1 MASELNRP
9 VATCSETLLIRTQ
22 MSRGDI
28 YTLEMRQEWRTFG
41 DVQRLIDTV
50 TDDGATVVSVWR
62 IETHAV
68 SGAPVLVEDIT
79 EEFDVRSA
87 EQISEDT
94 KRAERE
100 ASGWAFTQRSHG
112 TLNHAQQ
119 GI

>member
-50 TDDGATVVSVWR
+50 TGEGETVLSVWR

-68 SGAPVLVEDIT
+68 SGAPVAIEDIT

-87 EQISEDT
+87 EQIEEDT

-100 ASGWAFTQRSHG
+100 ASRWAFTQRSHG